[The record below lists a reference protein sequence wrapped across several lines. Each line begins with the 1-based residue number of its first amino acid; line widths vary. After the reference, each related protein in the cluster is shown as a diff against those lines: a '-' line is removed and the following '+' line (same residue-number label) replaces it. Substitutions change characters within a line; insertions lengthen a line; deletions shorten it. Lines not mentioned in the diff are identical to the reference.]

1 MTNTADQQKKLNHKS
16 RIPMNWLV
24 YHIVS
29 GQSFFT
35 GIALLVVAAFAST
48 RTQPLF
54 RRVTV
59 LSFLTGVIAIVLS
72 STAISYW
79 YYAVAVIVTLVW
91 IASRFKREWRR
102 PAARWMAGAWLVAAL
117 FELPFHITH
126 SLEPAQTR
134 TITVIGDSVT
144 AGVDGDET
152 SETWP
157 TLLAR
162 QHQVEVQDISH
173 IGETAASALKRVQ
186 TQSIESAVV
195 VVEIGGNDILGST
208 TTAEFDRDLEA
219 LLTFLASA
227 DRQVIMFELPLPP
240 FCHEFGRIQRTVA
253 ARHNVTL
260 VPKRVFLS
268 VIAGSE
274 STLDTIHL
282 SQTGHQFMADT
293 VWNQV
298 KDAFENME

>member
-1 MTNTADQQKKLNHKS
+1 
-16 RIPMNWLV
+16 MNWLV

-29 GQSFFT
+29 GQSFVT

-59 LSFLTGVIAIVLS
+59 LSFLTGVIAVVVS
-72 STAISYW
+72 STAIPYW
-79 YYAVAVIVTLVW
+79 YYVVAVIVTLIW

-102 PAARWMAGAWLVAAL
+102 QAALWMAGAWLIAA
-117 FELPFHITH
+117 FIELPYHVTH
-126 SLEPAQTR
+126 SLEPAKTR
-134 TITVIGDSVT
+134 TITIIGDSVT

-152 SETWP
+152 SERWP
-157 TLLAR
+157 SLLAR
-162 QHQVEVQDISH
+162 QHQVHVQDISH
-173 IGETAASALKRVQ
+173 IGETASSALKRAQ
-186 TQSIESAVV
+186 KQSIESAVV

-208 TTAEFDRDLEA
+208 TTAEFARDLEA
-219 LLTFLASA
+219 LLAYLESR

-240 FCHEFGRIQRTVA
+240 FCHEFGRIQRSVA

-282 SQTGHQFMADT
+282 SQSGHQFMADT
-293 VWNQV
+293 VWYLVQ
-298 KDAFENME
+298 DAFVAVN